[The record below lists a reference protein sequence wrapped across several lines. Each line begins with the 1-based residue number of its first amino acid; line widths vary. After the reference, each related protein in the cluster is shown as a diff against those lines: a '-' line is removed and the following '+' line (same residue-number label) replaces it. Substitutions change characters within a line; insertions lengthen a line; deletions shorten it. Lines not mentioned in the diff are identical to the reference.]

1 MVDEKILMTKIN
13 EFYYDKV
20 FDGKYSVAQVFA
32 EVMTIISSQP
42 KVGEWIPCSERL
54 PKSKREEVVRSWY
67 ITTLAT
73 GAVVEKC
80 FDFIKKE
87 WVTDIEVIAWMP
99 LPKPFKKGGAV

>member
-1 MVDEKILMTKIN
+1 MIDEKVLLKEIERGRKCGFCAIT
-13 EFYYDKV
+13 YDDLEERIK
-20 FDGKYSVAQVFA
+20 G
-32 EVMTIISSQP
+32 MP

-54 PKSKREEVVRSWY
+54 PESKREEVVRSWY
-67 ITTLAT
+67 IVTLAT

-99 LPKPFKKGGAV
+99 LPEPYKKGGV